1 MGFFIEMNTEQ
12 LHQVFLS
19 SSGICTD
26 TRKVEDKNIFFA
38 IKGANFDGNSFAEEA
53 LQKGCSFAVIDNF
66 EEKKDDRY
74 IVVKNVLDTLQELAR
89 YHREKLNCPV
99 IGITGTN
106 GKTTTK
112 ELILAVLSSQFK
124 TIATKGNLNNHIGVP
139 LTLLS
144 TPLETELLIVEMGA
158 NHQGEIS
165 QLCKMASPDY
175 GIITN
180 IGKAHLEGFGGYD
193 GVIKA
198 KSELY
203 QYIEKK
209 EGWVF
214 VNEKDELL
222 LSLSEN
228 INRIAYGENCAISSC
243 NPFVTLEYKQHI
255 ISSKMVGKYNYDNI
269 VAACCIGEYFGVTS
283 KNYKKSIE
291 SYQPT
296 NNRSQVEK
304 TQRGNT
310 LILDAYNANPS
321 SMLASIN
328 AFKELEGT
336 KKTVILGDMLELG
349 DDSIKEHQEIIDH
362 LKQSD
367 IFTIY
372 LVGSEFQKTK
382 HNYLCFNSVKDLG
395 HYLEKNALSEN
406 SILLKGSRK
415 LQLEKLKAIL

>member
-1 MGFFIEMNTEQ
+1 MNTEQ

-66 EEKKDDRY
+66 EQKKDDRY

-144 TPLETELLIVEMGA
+144 TPLDTKLLIVEMGA

-165 QLCKMASPDY
+165 QLCKIASPDY

-382 HNYLCFNSVKDLG
+382 HNYLCFNSVKELG

>member
-144 TPLETELLIVEMGA
+144 TPLDTELLIVEMGA

-382 HNYLCFNSVKDLG
+382 HNYLCFNSVKELG

>member
-144 TPLETELLIVEMGA
+144 TPLDTELLIVEMGA

>member
-1 MGFFIEMNTEQ
+1 MNTEQ

-53 LQKGCSFAVIDNF
+53 LQRGCSFAVIDNF
-66 EEKKDDRY
+66 EQKKDDRY
-74 IVVKNVLDTLQELAR
+74 IVVKNVLDTLHELAR

-144 TPLETELLIVEMGA
+144 TPLDTELLIVEMGA

-165 QLCKMASPDY
+165 QLCKIASPDY

-222 LSLSEN
+222 LSLSKN
-228 INRIAYGENCAISSC
+228 LNRIAYGENCAMSSC

-255 ISSKMVGKYNYDNI
+255 ISSKMVGKYNFDNI

-382 HNYLCFNSVKDLG
+382 HNYLWFNSVKELG

>member
-1 MGFFIEMNTEQ
+1 MNTEQ

-144 TPLETELLIVEMGA
+144 TPLDTELLIVEMGA

-382 HNYLCFNSVKDLG
+382 HNYLCFNSVKELG

>member
-12 LHQVFLS
+12 LYQVFLS
-19 SSGICTD
+19 STGICID
-26 TRKVEDKNIFFA
+26 TRNVEDKNIFFA

-53 LQKGCSFAVIDNF
+53 LKKGCSYAVIDNF
-66 EEKKDDRY
+66 KHKKDDRY

-89 YHREKLNCPV
+89 CHREKLNCPV

-144 TPLETELLIVEMGA
+144 TPLDTELLIVEMGA

-165 QLCKMASPDY
+165 QLCKIASPDY

-209 EGWVF
+209 EGWAF

-222 LSLSEN
+222 LTLSEN
-228 INRIAYGENCAISSC
+228 INRIAYGENCSISSC
-243 NPFVTLEYKQHI
+243 NPFVTLKYKQHI

-269 VAACCIGEYFGVTS
+269 IAACCIGEYFGVTS

-367 IFTIY
+367 IVTIY

-382 HNYLCFNSVKDLG
+382 NNYLCFNNVKELS

-415 LQLEKLKAIL
+415 LQLEKLRAIL

>member
-66 EEKKDDRY
+66 EQKKDDRY

-144 TPLETELLIVEMGA
+144 TPLDTELLIVEMGA

-165 QLCKMASPDY
+165 QLCKIASPDY

-222 LSLSEN
+222 LSLSKN
-228 INRIAYGENCAISSC
+228 LNRIAYGENCAMSSC

-382 HNYLCFNSVKDLG
+382 HNYLCFNSVKELG

>member
-1 MGFFIEMNTEQ
+1 MNTEQ

-66 EEKKDDRY
+66 EQKKDDRY

-144 TPLETELLIVEMGA
+144 TPLDTELLIVEMGA

-165 QLCKMASPDY
+165 QLCKIASPDY

-180 IGKAHLEGFGGYD
+180 IGKAHLEGFGDYD

-228 INRIAYGENCAISSC
+228 LNRIAYGKNCAISSC

-382 HNYLCFNSVKDLG
+382 HNYLCFNSVKELG

>member
-1 MGFFIEMNTEQ
+1 MNTEQ

-144 TPLETELLIVEMGA
+144 TPLDTELLIVEMGA

-165 QLCKMASPDY
+165 QLCKIASPDY

-382 HNYLCFNSVKDLG
+382 HNYLCFNSVKELG

>member
-1 MGFFIEMNTEQ
+1 MNTEQ

-53 LQKGCSFAVIDNF
+53 LQRGCSFAVIDNF
-66 EEKKDDRY
+66 EQKKDDRY

-144 TPLETELLIVEMGA
+144 TPLDTELLIVEMGA

-165 QLCKMASPDY
+165 QLCKIASPDY

-222 LSLSEN
+222 LSLSKN
-228 INRIAYGENCAISSC
+228 LNRIAYGENCAMSSC

-291 SYQPT
+291 SYHPT

-382 HNYLCFNSVKDLG
+382 HNYLCFNSVKELG

>member
-1 MGFFIEMNTEQ
+1 MGFFIEMNIEQ

-53 LQKGCSFAVIDNF
+53 LQRGCSYAVIDNF
-66 EEKKDDRY
+66 EQKKDDRY

-144 TPLETELLIVEMGA
+144 TPLDTELLIVEMGA

-165 QLCKMASPDY
+165 HLCKITSPDY

-209 EGWVF
+209 
-214 VNEKDELL
+214 KDGFLL
-222 LSLSEN
+222 MKKM
-228 INRIAYGENCAISSC
+228 SSC
-243 NPFVTLEYKQHI
+243 CL
-255 ISSKMVGKYNYDNI
+255 
-269 VAACCIGEYFGVTS
+269 
-283 KNYKKSIE
+283 
-291 SYQPT
+291 YQ
-296 NNRSQVEK
+296 R
-304 TQRGNT
+304 
-310 LILDAYNANPS
+310 I
-321 SMLASIN
+321 
-328 AFKELEGT
+328 
-336 KKTVILGDMLELG
+336 
-349 DDSIKEHQEIIDH
+349 
-362 LKQSD
+362 
-367 IFTIY
+367 
-372 LVGSEFQKTK
+372 
-382 HNYLCFNSVKDLG
+382 
-395 HYLEKNALSEN
+395 
-406 SILLKGSRK
+406 
-415 LQLEKLKAIL
+415 

>member
-1 MGFFIEMNTEQ
+1 MNTEQ

-53 LQKGCSFAVIDNF
+53 LQKGCSYAVIDNF
-66 EEKKDDRY
+66 EQKKDDRY
-74 IVVKNVLDTLQELAR
+74 IVVKNVLDSLQELAR
-89 YHREKLNCPV
+89 FHREKLNCPV

-144 TPLETELLIVEMGA
+144 TPLDTELLIVEMGA

-165 QLCKMASPDY
+165 QLCKITSPDY

-180 IGKAHLEGFGGYD
+180 IGKAHLEGFEGYD

-228 INRIAYGENCAISSC
+228 INRISYGENCSISSC
-243 NPFVTLEYKQHI
+243 NPFITLKYKQHI

-269 VAACCIGEYFGVTS
+269 VAACCIGEYFGIRS

-372 LVGSEFQKTK
+372 LVGAEFQKTK
-382 HNYLCFNSVKDLG
+382 NNYLCFNSVKELS
-395 HYLEKNALSEN
+395 HYLEKNAITEN

>member
-12 LHQVFLS
+12 LYQVFLS
-19 SSGICTD
+19 STGICTD
-26 TRKVEDKNIFFA
+26 TRNVEDKNIFFA

-53 LQKGCSFAVIDNF
+53 LKKGCSYAVIDNF
-66 EEKKDDRY
+66 KHKKDDRY

-89 YHREKLNCPV
+89 CHREKLNCPV

-144 TPLETELLIVEMGA
+144 TPLDTELLIVEMGA
-158 NHQGEIS
+158 NHKGEIS
-165 QLCKMASPDY
+165 QLCKIASPDY

-209 EGWVF
+209 EGWAF

-222 LSLSEN
+222 LTLSEN
-228 INRIAYGENCAISSC
+228 INRIAYGENCSISSC
-243 NPFVTLEYKQHI
+243 NPFVTLKYKQHI

-269 VAACCIGEYFGVTS
+269 IAACCIGEYFGVTS

-367 IFTIY
+367 IITIY

-382 HNYLCFNSVKDLG
+382 NNYLCFNNVKELS

-415 LQLEKLKAIL
+415 LQLEKLRAIL

>member
-66 EEKKDDRY
+66 EQKKDDRY

-144 TPLETELLIVEMGA
+144 TPLDTELLIVEMGA

-165 QLCKMASPDY
+165 QLCKIASPDY

-269 VAACCIGEYFGVTS
+269 VAACCIGEYFGITS
-283 KNYKKSIE
+283 KNYKNSIE

-382 HNYLCFNSVKDLG
+382 HNYLCFNSVKELG

>member
-1 MGFFIEMNTEQ
+1 MNTEQ

-53 LQKGCSFAVIDNF
+53 LQKGCSYAVIDNF
-66 EEKKDDRY
+66 EQKKDDRY
-74 IVVKNVLDTLQELAR
+74 IVVKNVLDSLQELAR
-89 YHREKLNCPV
+89 FHREKLNCPV

-144 TPLETELLIVEMGA
+144 TPLDTELLIVEMGA

-165 QLCKMASPDY
+165 QLCKITSPDY

-180 IGKAHLEGFGGYD
+180 IGKAHLEGFEGYD

-228 INRIAYGENCAISSC
+228 INRISYGENCSISSC
-243 NPFVTLEYKQHI
+243 NPFVTLKYKQHI

-269 VAACCIGEYFGVTS
+269 VAACCIGEYFGIRS

-372 LVGSEFQKTK
+372 LVGAEFQKTK
-382 HNYLCFNSVKDLG
+382 NNYLCFNSVKELS
-395 HYLEKNALSEN
+395 HYLEKNAITEN

>member
-1 MGFFIEMNTEQ
+1 MGFFIEMNIEQ

-53 LQKGCSFAVIDNF
+53 LQRGCSYAVIDNF
-66 EEKKDDRY
+66 EQKKDDRY

-144 TPLETELLIVEMGA
+144 TPLDTELLIVEMGA

-165 QLCKMASPDY
+165 HLCKIASPDY

-228 INRIAYGENCAISSC
+228 LNKITYGENCSISSC
-243 NPFVTLEYKQHI
+243 NPFVTFKYKQHI
-255 ISSKMVGKYNYDNI
+255 ISSKMIGKYNYDNI
-269 VAACCIGEYFGVTS
+269 VAACCIGEYFGITS

-349 DDSIKEHQEIIDH
+349 DDSIKEHQEIIDY

-372 LVGSEFQKTK
+372 LVGTEFQKTK
-382 HNYLCFNSVKDLG
+382 NNYLCFNSVKELN
-395 HYLEKNALSEN
+395 HYLEKNALTEN
-406 SILLKGSRK
+406 VILLKGSRK
-415 LQLEKLKAIL
+415 IQLEKLKSIL